1 MSAAVAELQRDIEDL
16 EAQHD
21 KLVRAIAR
29 KNQELDLLN
38 IHIKAATEN
47 LARIRAEIQKV
58 KSHFGV

>member
-1 MSAAVAELQRDIEDL
+1 MSAVAELQRDIEAL
-16 EAQHD
+16 EAEHD
-21 KLVRAIAR
+21 ALVRAIAR

-47 LARIRAEIQKV
+47 LARIKAEIQKV

>member
-1 MSAAVAELQRDIEDL
+1 MSAVAELQRDVEAL

-58 KSHFGV
+58 KAHFGV

>member
-1 MSAAVAELQRDIEDL
+1 MSAVAELQRDVEAL

-47 LARIRAEIQKV
+47 LARIKAEIQKV